1 MLAKEQK
8 ITSSSRHITR
18 RFLKVRE
25 YVADDI
31 IAVRRFATADNF
43 ADVFTKPL
51 DHVVFNK
58 HASKLMYMGVANG
71 CEGSE

>member
-25 YVADDI
+25 YVAKDI
-31 IAVRRFATADNF
+31 IAVHRVATANNP
-43 ADVFTKPL
+43 ADVFNKLL
-51 DHVVFNK
+51 DRVVFNK
-58 HASKLMYMGVANG
+58 HASKLMYMGIANG
-71 CEGSE
+71 FEGSA